1 MTLKYCKG
9 WEKMDIELRLSK
21 DGRVVLLCKGRFTQR
36 VEEIVMNPDSGVVS
50 VVFEGYK
57 ESAELNSPL
66 DLETVDKIKN
76 EIFCAL
82 GYIEGGKLTAAEYV
96 RFRAGV
102 VY

>member
-1 MTLKYCKG
+1 
-9 WEKMDIELRLSK
+9 MDIELRLTK
-21 DGRVVLLCKGRFTQR
+21 DGKIVLVCKGRFRQR
-36 VEEIVMNPDSGVVS
+36 VEEVVLNPDSGVLS

-57 ESAELNSPL
+57 DSAELNSPL
-66 DLETVDKIKN
+66 DMETVEKIKN

-82 GYIEGGKLTAAEYV
+82 GYIEDGKLKAAEYV

>member
-1 MTLKYCKG
+1 
-9 WEKMDIELRLSK
+9 MDIELRLSK
-21 DGRVVLLCKGRFTQR
+21 EGRVVFLCQGRFSQR
-36 VEEIVMNPDSGVVS
+36 VEEIVMNPDSGVMS

-57 ESAELNSPL
+57 ESAELNSPV
-66 DLETVDKIKN
+66 DMETVEKIKN

-82 GYIEGGKLTAAEYV
+82 GYIEGGKVVAAEYV